1 MLQLI
6 LVAVVAAVVHVTM
19 NIAVLVVA
27 LVVVMEAK
35 VNKLAAAMNIL
46 EVQEVL

>member
-1 MLQLI
+1 

-27 LVVVMEAK
+27 LVVVMEAQ